1 VLPVGSG
8 CGTSESEDE
17 RGIGEKFSLHI
28 GETIGVKGE
37 DLRIRFLDVS
47 EDSRCPSDV
56 QCVWEGRAVAIIEV
70 SRGDMSQKVELVEQ
84 GLTQTSTK
92 TTFEEYVFIFRIL
105 PYPESEVQI
114 VPDDYRLM
122 LTVNKE

>member
-1 VLPVGSG
+1 VLPVLSG
-8 CGTSESEDE
+8 CGNEEFEDE
-17 RGIGEKFSLHI
+17 REIGEEFSLHI
-28 GETIGVKGE
+28 GETTGVKGE
-37 DLRIRFLDVS
+37 DLTIRFLEIS

-56 QCVWEGRAVAIIEV
+56 QCIWEGRAIAIIEV
-70 SRGDMSQKVELVEQ
+70 SREETSQKVELVEQ

-92 TTFEEYVFIFRIL
+92 TTFEEYVFVFRIL